1 MLPLTNSF
9 SSQQK
14 NFSSPVPHPFIA
26 FLSFG
31 KGKKAVPRIFRLIDN
46 DQRVTIMTMIVVHIG
61 VLDVV
66 RRGQLRPGERQ
77 LPSAVRDEVELFS
90 QAVLPSLFS
99 YVSEAELNIIIGLL
113 GILLDSADVQR
124 VARSKVGL
132 GILAMLLSRA
142 ELIKQS
148 DDAPEDDWSQWFV
161 SPFLRE
167 KKKQPY
173 FTFIG

>member
-1 MLPLTNSF
+1 M
-9 SSQQK
+9 
-14 NFSSPVPHPFIA
+14 
-26 FLSFG
+26 
-31 KGKKAVPRIFRLIDN
+31 PRIFRLIDN

-77 LPSAVRDEVELFS
+77 LPSVVRDEVELFS

-148 DDAPEDDWSQWFV
+148 DNAPEDDWSQWCV
-161 SPFLRE
+161 TL
-167 KKKQPY
+167 
-173 FTFIG
+173 